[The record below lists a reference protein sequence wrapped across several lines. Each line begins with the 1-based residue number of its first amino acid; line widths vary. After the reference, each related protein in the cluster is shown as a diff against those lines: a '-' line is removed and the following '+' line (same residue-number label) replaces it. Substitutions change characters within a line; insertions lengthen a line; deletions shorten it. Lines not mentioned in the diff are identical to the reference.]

1 MLDLIE
7 VMLPPFAASMVLVA
21 LFAYLGIHII
31 ARGVIFVDLALA
43 QMAALGST
51 TALLFE
57 VSPDSTLGYVFSF
70 SFTTLGAF
78 IFSMTHVEEEKRRA
92 PQEAFIGIVFVVASA
107 AAILV
112 ASRTSAGHEI
122 IEEVL
127 VGSILWVNWVVVS
140 RLLAVFAAVGLFHWF
155 LRKRF
160 LIISLQEKE
169 AECRGWNIRW
179 WDFLFYV
186 SFGVA
191 ITAAVPVAGVLLVFT
206 FLVVPA
212 VVAFLFSRR
221 PGVLVAI
228 SWSIGAVA
236 SAAGLYLSFQLDLPT
251 GPLVVCV
258 FGLTLLVAG
267 AVATRFPTPRAEAV
281 YCLEEEADGSASE
294 QESRDTE

>member
-1 MLDLIE
+1 MSDLFV
-7 VMLPPFAASMVLVA
+7 VMLPPFAASMILVA

-31 ARGVIFVDLALA
+31 AREVIFVDLALA
-43 QMAALGST
+43 QMAALGSI

-57 VSPDSTLGYVFSF
+57 VSPDSNLGYGFSF
-70 SFTTLGAF
+70 AFTTLGAF
-78 IFSMTHVEEEKRRA
+78 IFSMTHVKEEKRRA

-112 ASRTSAGHEI
+112 ASKTSAGHEV
-122 IEEVL
+122 IEEML
-127 VGSILWVNWVVVS
+127 VGSILWVNWATVTSLLWVF
-140 RLLAVFAAVGLFHWF
+140 LAVGIFHWF

-160 LIISLQEKE
+160 LTISLQVKE
-169 AECRGWNIRW
+169 AEHQGWYIRW
-179 WDFLFYV
+179 WDFLFYL
-186 SFGVA
+186 SFGIA

-221 PGVLVAI
+221 PGVLVTI
-228 SWSIGAVA
+228 SWITGAFA
-236 SAAGLYLSFQLDLPT
+236 SAAGLYLSFEFDLPT

-267 AVATRFPTPRAEAV
+267 AVSTRFPSPLAKAEV
-281 YCLEEEADGSASE
+281 VDD
-294 QESRDTE
+294 R